1 MMPDF
6 FRFGILIFFVL
17 MVGWCVP
24 DSADPD
30 FLVCTFFIFCLVFLL
45 SVRSMRDDP
54 LSSSLGNLNIVV
66 LVERG
71 DRAANVPRLMLLV
84 L

>member
-6 FRFGILIFFVL
+6 FRFGMLFFFVL

-30 FLVCTFFIFCLVFLL
+30 FLVGTFFMFCLVFLL
-45 SVRSMRDDP
+45 SVRS
-54 LSSSLGNLNIVV
+54 LWASLGNWNIVEF
-66 LVERG
+66 ERI
-71 DRAANVPRLMLLV
+71 DWFPDVPRLMLLV